1 MRVLIIED
9 NDIKLNR
16 TINYLKKVSN
26 IPLDIDTANTVQLA
40 KRFLKQNQYD
50 RIIIDMQ
57 LPTIAGRGIDQEGGI
72 SILLY
77 IPTTMNENTKRVI
90 NSSSDETRGVLDRN
104 NYKNEILIINNSGRN
119 NSNEFDEFINT
130 GG

>member
-1 MRVLIIED
+1 MKVLVIED

-16 TINYLKKVSN
+16 TINYLRKVSS
-26 IPLDIDTANTVQLA
+26 IPLGIDTANTVQLA
-40 KRFLKQNQYD
+40 KRFLKQNQYN

-57 LPTIAGRGIDQEGGI
+57 LPTIAGRGVDQEGGI

-77 IPTTMNENTKRVI
+77 LPTTMNENTKRVI

-104 NYKNEILIINNSGRN
+104 NFKNEILIINNSGRN
-119 NSNEFDEFINT
+119 NSNEFDKFINT

>member
-1 MRVLIIED
+1 MRILIIED

-16 TINYLKKVSN
+16 TINYLKKASN
-26 IPLDIDTANTVQLA
+26 IPLDIHTANTVQLA

-50 RIIIDMQ
+50 RVIIDMQ

-77 IPTTMNENTKRVI
+77 LPTTMNENTRRVI

-104 NYKNEILIINNSGRN
+104 NFKNEILIINNSGRN
-119 NSNEFDEFINT
+119 NTNEFTEFLK
-130 GG
+130 

>member
-1 MRVLIIED
+1 MRILIIED

-16 TINYLKKVSN
+16 TINYLKKTSN
-26 IPLDIDTANTVQLA
+26 IPLDIHTANTVQLA

-50 RIIIDMQ
+50 RVIIDMQ

-77 IPTTMNENTKRVI
+77 LPTTMNENTKRVI

-104 NYKNEILIINNSGRN
+104 NFKNEILIINSTSRN
-119 NSNEFDEFINT
+119 NNKEFTEFLK
-130 GG
+130 

>member
-1 MRVLIIED
+1 MRILIIED

-16 TINYLKKVSN
+16 TINYLKKASN
-26 IPLDIDTANTVQLA
+26 IPLDIHTANTVQLA

-50 RIIIDMQ
+50 RVIIDMQ
-57 LPTIAGRGIDQEGGI
+57 LPTIAGDGIDQEGGI

-77 IPTTMNENTKRVI
+77 LPTTMNENTKRVI

-104 NYKNEILIINNSGRN
+104 NFKNEILIINNSGRN
-119 NSNEFDEFINT
+119 NTNEFTEFLK
-130 GG
+130 

>member
-1 MRVLIIED
+1 MRILIIED
-9 NDIKLNR
+9 NEIKLNR
-16 TINYLKKVSN
+16 TINYLKKASN
-26 IPLDIDTANTVQLA
+26 IPLDIHTANTVQLA

-50 RIIIDMQ
+50 RVIIDMQ

-77 IPTTMNENTKRVI
+77 LPTTMNENTRRVI

-104 NYKNEILIINNSGRN
+104 NFKNEILIINNSGRN
-119 NSNEFDEFINT
+119 NTNEFTEFLK
-130 GG
+130 